1 MLNNLTTKR
10 SILVMNGLELRKALQ
25 TRRRVYGTLV
35 VSPSPHWPAAVQAAG
50 LDFVFIDTEHIAQD
64 RKELAW
70 MCQNYQAV
78 EIAPIVRIPTPDP
91 YQASM
96 ALDGGAAGVVA
107 PYVETVEEVY
117 KLVGAVKYSPLKGRK
132 LNNILTKTSPPERKL
147 ERYLQ
152 NHNEEKS
159 LIVNIESLPAI
170 EALEDILAVEGL
182 DAILVGPHD
191 LSCSLGI
198 PEDYTNPSFLDA
210 IEQIIHKAYEQNI
223 SVGIH
228 VFFPDLDQ
236 EIRWIQAGANFV
248 LHSGDILLFKNALQR
263 EITSLRTSA
272 GDAKEAEGERQ
283 IIV

>member
-1 MLNNLTTKR
+1 MSKPAQPAS
-10 SILVMNGLELRKALQ
+10 SI
-25 TRRRVYGTLV
+25 
-35 VSPSPHWPAAVQAAG
+35 PSLHQAGRPHPFSSYRPPVAAVPEQ
-50 LDFVFIDTEHIAQD
+50 
-64 RKELAW
+64 LAW
-70 MCQNYQAV
+70 MCQNYQAL
-78 EIAPIVRIPTPDP
+78 EIAPIVRIPAPDP
-91 YQASM
+91 YQASI

-107 PYVETVEEVY
+107 PYVETVEEVH
-117 KLVGAVKYSPLKGRK
+117 KLVGAVKFFPLKGKK
-132 LNNILTKTSPPERKL
+132 LNDMLTKTSPPEKKL

-152 NHNEEKS
+152 KHNEEKS

-198 PEDYTNPSFLDA
+198 PEEYTNPIFLDA
-210 IEQIIHKAYEQNI
+210 IEQIIHKACEQNI

-263 EITSLRTSA
+263 EIASLRTSV
-272 GDAKEAEGERQ
+272 GDVKGAEGEGQ

>member
-1 MLNNLTTKR
+1 
-10 SILVMNGLELRKALQ
+10 MNGLELRKALQ
-25 TRRRVYGTLV
+25 AKKRVYGTLI
-35 VSPSPHWPAAVQAAG
+35 VSPSPHWSAAVRAAG

-78 EIAPIVRIPTPDP
+78 EIAPIVRIPAPDP
-91 YQASM
+91 YQASI

-107 PYVETVEEVY
+107 PYVETVEEVH
-117 KLVGAVKYSPLKGRK
+117 KLVGAVKYSPLKGEK
-132 LNNILTKTSPPERKL
+132 LNNILAKTSSPEKKL
-147 ERYLQ
+147 EHYLQ
-152 NHNEEKS
+152 KHNEEKS

-170 EALEDILAVEGL
+170 EALDDILAVEGL

-191 LSCSLGI
+191 LSCSLEI
-198 PEDYTNPSFLDA
+198 PEEYTNPKFLDA
-210 IEQIIHKAYEQNI
+210 IEQIIHKACERNI

-228 VFFPDLDQ
+228 VFFPDLEQ

-263 EITSLRTSA
+263 EIASLRASV
-272 GDAKEAEGERQ
+272 GDTKRAKGEEQ